1 MKRAQERGHRVP
13 GIMMRLGV
21 LTMLLLPFLV
31 APAHA
36 APRVVVDKPVFDFGE
51 LPQGQKI
58 THAFILKN
66 AGDADLTIHVKPC

>member
-1 MKRAQERGHRVP
+1 MQRAQERCYRVL

-21 LTMLLLPFLV
+21 LTMLLLPILV

-36 APRVVVDKPVFDFGE
+36 GPRIVIDKPVFDFGE

-58 THAFILKN
+58 AHVFILKN
-66 AGDADLTIHVKPC
+66 AGDLDLTIHFKPC

>member
-1 MKRAQERGHRVP
+1 MQRAQVRGYRVP

-21 LTMLLLPFLV
+21 VTMLLLPFLV

-36 APRVVVDKPVFDFGE
+36 GPRVVVDQPVFDFGE

-58 THAFILKN
+58 AHVFILKN
-66 AGDADLTIHVKPC
+66 AGDLDLTIHFKPC

>member
-1 MKRAQERGHRVP
+1 MMRAQVREHRVP
-13 GIMMRLGV
+13 RIMICLGV
-21 LTMLLLPFLV
+21 LTMLFLPFLV

-58 THAFILKN
+58 AHAFILKN